1 LYFPFFLFFLFCLY
15 KGPKMSNNNTY
26 CFKMI
31 KIHSKN
37 IIEIDLFYVSVYTS
51 PTKHVYIFLS

>member
-1 LYFPFFLFFLFCLY
+1 
-15 KGPKMSNNNTY
+15 MSNNNTY